1 MDLNQIT
8 IYTEK
13 PAETVGFFQMLGLR
27 LIVDS
32 LPRYARLEC
41 PDGNSTLSVSRLD
54 GEAESRPAGSVP
66 PNQITLYFECDD
78 LDVEYERLISLGLK
92 FDEPPADQRWRW
104 REAYLR
110 DPNGNKICLFHAAEN
125 RKDPPWRVRS
135 R

>member
-13 PAETVGFFQMLGLR
+13 PAETAGFFQMLGLN

-41 PDGNSTLSVSRLD
+41 PDGNSTLSISFAKNASASGNIV
-54 GEAESRPAGSVP
+54 
-66 PNQITLYFECDD
+66 LYFECGD
-78 LDVEYERLISLGLK
+78 LDDEYERLMSLGIE
-92 FDEPPADQRWRW
+92 FDQPPTDREWLW

-110 DPNGNKICLFHAAEN
+110 DPNGNRICLFRAGAD

>member
-13 PAETVGFFQMLGLR
+13 PAETAGFFQMLGMR

-41 PDGNSTLSVSRLD
+41 PDGNSTLSVSLAD
-54 GEAESRPAGSVP
+54 GETETRPAENVLLST
-66 PNQITLYFECDD
+66 ITLYFECDD
-78 LDVEYERLISLGLK
+78 LDAEYERLMSLGIE
-92 FDEPPADQRWRW
+92 FDQPPTDREWLW